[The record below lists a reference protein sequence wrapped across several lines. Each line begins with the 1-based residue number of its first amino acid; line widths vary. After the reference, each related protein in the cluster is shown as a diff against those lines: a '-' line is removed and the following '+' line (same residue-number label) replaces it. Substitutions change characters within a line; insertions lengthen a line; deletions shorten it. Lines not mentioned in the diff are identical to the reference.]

1 MKETF
6 GQARF
11 AQTGVVRPET
21 ETLVIAR
28 DGNDSSIAEYFGDAE
43 IVDDAV
49 IVKLTALGWADIV
62 CISDWMRRNFVL
74 PVNDGSAD
82 AKRGPD

>member
-1 MKETF
+1 MKETL
-6 GQARF
+6 GQAGF

-28 DGNDSSIAEYFGDAE
+28 DGNDSSIAEYLGDAE

-49 IVKLTALGWADIV
+49 VVKFTALGRTNIV
-62 CISDWMRRNFVL
+62 CIGDWMSRNFVL
-74 PVNDGSAD
+74 PVNDGSTD

>member
-1 MKETF
+1 MAEIDSNSVLRLPMRKARAMKETF

-21 ETLVIAR
+21 ETLVVAS
-28 DGNDSSIAEYFGDAE
+28 DGYDSSIAEYLGDAE

-49 IVKLTALGWADIV
+49 VVKFTA
-62 CISDWMRRNFVL
+62 F
-74 PVNDGSAD
+74 
-82 AKRGPD
+82 